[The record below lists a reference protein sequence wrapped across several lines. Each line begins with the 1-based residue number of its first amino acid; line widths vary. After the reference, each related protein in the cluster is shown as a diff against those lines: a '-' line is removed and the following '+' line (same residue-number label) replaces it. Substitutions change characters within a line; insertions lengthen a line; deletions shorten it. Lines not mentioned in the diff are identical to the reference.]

1 MSKAHIITKKEA
13 IEKLKPY
20 ARFLIKNVYDDLD
33 FGAIITLN
41 NNFEYPDWSHKR
53 VRDLW
58 KLEKR
63 TLTEIGFMTK

>member
-1 MSKAHIITKKEA
+1 MTRQEA
-13 IEKLKPY
+13 IKKLKPY

-33 FGAIITLN
+33 FGAIIAIN
-41 NNFEYPDWSHKR
+41 NNFEYPDWDHKR

-58 KLEKR
+58 KQEKR